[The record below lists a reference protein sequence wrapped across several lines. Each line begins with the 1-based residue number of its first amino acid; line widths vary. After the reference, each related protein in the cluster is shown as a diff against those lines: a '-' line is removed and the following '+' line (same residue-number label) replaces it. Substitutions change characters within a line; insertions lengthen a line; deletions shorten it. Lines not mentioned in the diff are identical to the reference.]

1 MSEDDSFSKGRDT
14 LLSRRDVF
22 FIALAFSIVALFYL
36 LPSPDGLTHNGQVMI
51 GILFMAAILWITE
64 PIPLAV
70 TGLMIMIAQPML
82 GVIPAVD
89 VFSSF
94 GNQAVFFLIGAFIIS
109 GAIEK
114 HGLHRRMAFKFLSHF
129 EKNPKMFIELT

>member
-1 MSEDDSFSKGRDT
+1 MKMTSEDDNFSKGRST

-22 FIALAFSIVALFYL
+22 FIALAFSILALFYL

-70 TGLMIMIAQPML
+70 TGLMIMIVQPML
-82 GVIPAVD
+82 GC
-89 VFSSF
+89 
-94 GNQAVFFLIGAFIIS
+94 N
-109 GAIEK
+109 
-114 HGLHRRMAFKFLSHF
+114 
-129 EKNPKMFIELT
+129 TCC

>member
-1 MSEDDSFSKGRDT
+1 MKIEDDIFPKRKDT

-22 FIALAFSIVALFYL
+22 FIVLAFSIVALFYL

-70 TGLMIMIAQPML
+70 TGLLIIISQPIL
-82 GVIPAVD
+82 GVMPAGD

-94 GNQAVFFLIGAFIIS
+94 GNQAVFFLIGAFIS
-109 GAIEK
+109 TNTRCNACW
-114 HGLHRRMAFKFLSHF
+114 
-129 EKNPKMFIELT
+129 